1 MSAGK
6 NRQSHQS
13 YRLRLPATV
22 ISAVVRADV
31 RRAGRRWLGGRPF
44 LGAAPGCPATLG
56 CGGAAE
62 QGVGTR

>member
-22 ISAVVRADV
+22 ISAVAGADV
-31 RRAGRRWLGGRPF
+31 RCAGRRWLGGRF
-44 LGAAPGCPATLG
+44 FIGAAPGCPATRG
-56 CGGAAE
+56 CGGATE